1 MCITSGEA
9 RLNNTYVG
17 AWDIEHPEY
26 GYRHVL
32 AYQNRVTNLEEGAN
46 CMLLHIPSTQAIEPD
61 WVLDTS
67 ENMDFLRN
75 LYEFLSPQPSNRG
88 FATRSFEPNY
98 VIERGVYH
106 IAILNDL
113 TEAALE
119 ATLEQIPAHKLPK
132 IDWDLLEFF
141 KTAYP
146 NFPLLLCCFNNKD
159 TKEASPILVHFPPL
173 YPDELMLNTI
183 DSHGGIP
190 NPKRSLNF
198 HQRLIVG
205 SCKKPAELVQPYRAL
220 PKNFTSSL
228 DAFLPD
234 YAIAVAIAREQKFPN
249 QDICI
254 DLKTVHE
261 GQGFTTVLFKNITQ
275 PEVAIASKVFMN
287 FNQTSVIIANN

>member
-17 AWDIEHPEY
+17 AWDIEHPDY

-46 CMLLHIPSTQAIEPD
+46 CMLLHIPSAQPIEPD

-67 ENMDFLRN
+67 EDIDFLKN
-75 LYEFLSPQPSNRG
+75 LYEFLSPQPLSRG
-88 FATRSFEPNY
+88 FTRSSEPNY
-98 VIERGVYH
+98 VVERGVYH

-113 TEAALE
+113 TETALE
-119 ATLEQIPAHKLPK
+119 KTLQQIPAHKLPK
-132 IDWDLLEFF
+132 IDWRLMEFF
-141 KTAYP
+141 KTTYP

-190 NPKRSLNF
+190 NTKRSLNF

-205 SCKKPAELVQPYRAL
+205 SCKKPAELAVPYRML
-220 PKNFTSSL
+220 PQNFTNSL

-234 YAIAVAIAREQKFPN
+234 YAVAIELDKGSEFPN

-254 DLKTVHE
+254 GLETIHE
-261 GQGFTTVLFKNITQ
+261 GQGFTNVLLKNITE
-275 PEVAIASKVFMN
+275 PETAISSKVFMN
-287 FNQTSVIIANN
+287 FNKTSVIIVND